1 MWDIMSLRVN
11 YEVVDSLNKDYII
24 QRNNNRKCIN
34 YSFTCISFLDPM
46 RCIKANEMLDCMSP
60 CAEKTCLTRNSEC
73 TKDSLEFCR
82 VKCVC
87 KNGFYRDNNNSCISS
102 EDCG

>member
-1 MWDIMSLRVN
+1 MRINMSFVLFCTILLLVK
-11 YEVVDSLNKDYII
+11 YSLA
-24 QRNNNRKCIN
+24 
-34 YSFTCISFLDPM
+34 DPM

-102 EDCG
+102 EDCDHQARSS